1 MAFGVTPEGFKLK
14 TLSDIKSEKEADL
27 KSSLGASINLS
38 DNSVLGQLVGVN
50 SESLSSLWEQ
60 LQNVYN
66 SFNPELAGGVSQDN
80 ISSINN
86 IVRLKALPS
95 TVTATITGTAS
106 VSVDAG
112 FQVSVQGNP
121 NAIFET
127 LEDVQIGLGGTVDVF
142 MQAVATGPTIAL
154 AGTLTE
160 IVTPVGGVD
169 SVSNALD
176 ADVGR
181 DLETDNEF
189 YLRRL
194 ELLNKSGTATIEGIR
209 KAILEVEDVEQATVI
224 ENDTNAVDSDG
235 RPPKC
240 FETFVLGGVDAD
252 IATTIFNSKSAG
264 IQAYGSVTELVTDSQ
279 GINHTIEFSRPNELD
294 IYMIV
299 NITPNTNPSEG
310 AVYPVD
316 GDTQIQNAIIQFVG
330 NEYKIGQDVIVNQLY
345 TPINTISGV
354 IGIEILIGTA
364 PSPTLSDNISVSN
377 TEIAVF
383 DSSRITVNS

>member
-50 SESLSSLWEQ
+50 SESLASLWEQ

-95 TVTATITGTAS
+95 TVTTTITGTAS

-142 MQAVATGPTIAL
+142 MQAVANGPTIAL

-181 DLETDNEF
+181 NLETDNEF

-224 ENDTNAVDSDG
+224 ENDTNAVDLDG

-240 FETFVLGGVDAD
+240 FEAFVLGGVDAD

-364 PSPTLSDNISVSN
+364 PSPTLSNNISVSN